1 MVVVLSKRINKLGQ
15 VFRVVGQ
22 LKDHFWS
29 SSWLHS
35 VSETKDDI
43 ETIARIINDHPF
55 PVQPLQPTLK
65 LHISPSVLSAKFVEN
80 VLGRLFAAHAN
91 GLKAYE
97 FFEFCLRH
105 SEYSP
110 TSDAFEKTL
119 HILARMRYFDK
130 VWELMKKIQQLHPSL
145 LTLKSLSI
153 VLSRIAKHQSYEDAL
168 EAFEKMEK
176 HLFPAKKF
184 GTEEFNILLR
194 AFCTQR
200 QMKEARSIFNKLHS
214 RFPPDTKTMNILL
227 LGFKESGDITAVEL
241 FYHEMVK
248 RGFKPNNVTHGIRI
262 DAYCKKG
269 HLGDALKL
277 FEEMERVN
285 CLPTVQTITTLIHGA
300 GIARNIAKAKELFNE
315 IYKRNLQPDTGA
327 YNALVSSLIKSRDV
341 KSAAGLMDE
350 MEEKNIE
357 LDHLTYHTMFWGL
370 IRSKDVG
377 GVIDLYEKMIDKNFL
392 PKARTVVTLMKFFC
406 ENRRLDLGLSLW
418 NYLMDK
424 GHCPHC
430 HSLEILVTGLC
441 SRGRVEEA
449 FECSEEMLKRGRH
462 MSELVYQMLKRS
474 LLQLGEEEKLQKL
487 YEMTKRLE
495 MILPPY
501 GQTIGHSLG
510 ADLEVRNFS

>member
-1 MVVVLSKRINKLGQ
+1 MVLVISMPIDKFGQ
-15 VFRVVGQ
+15 VLRVVG
-22 LKDHFWS
+22 HRFWS
-29 SSWLHS
+29 SSLLRS
-35 VSETKDDI
+35 VSETKEEI

-65 LHISPSVLSAKFVEN
+65 HHISPSILSTTFVEN
-80 VLGRLFAAHAN
+80 VIGHLFAAHAN

-119 HILARMRYFDK
+119 HVLARMRYFDK
-130 VWELMKKIQQLHPSL
+130 SWELMKKIQQLQPSL

-153 VLSRIAKHQSYEDAL
+153 MLSRIAKYQSYEDTL
-168 EAFEKMEK
+168 EAFEKMEQ
-176 HLFPAKKF
+176 HLFSGKKF

-200 QMKEARSIFNKLHS
+200 KMKEARSVFNKLHS

-248 RGFKPNNVTHGIRI
+248 RGFKLNSVTYSIRI

-269 HLGDALKL
+269 RLGDALKL
-277 FEEMERVN
+277 LEEMDRVN
-285 CLPTVQTITTLIHGA
+285 CSPTVETITTLIHGA
-300 GIARNIAKAKELFNE
+300 GIARNISKAKELFNE
-315 IYKRNLQPDTGA
+315 IFERNLQPDTGA
-327 YNALVSSLIKSRDV
+327 FNALLSSLIKSRDV
-341 KSAAGLMDE
+341 KSAAVLMDE

-357 LDHLTYHTMFWGL
+357 FDHLTYHTMFWGL
-370 IRSKDVG
+370 IGSNDVG
-377 GVIDLYEKMIDKNFL
+377 GVVDLYERMADKNFL
-392 PKARTVVTLMKFFC
+392 PKARTVVMLMKFFC
-406 ENRRLDLGLSLW
+406 ESQRVDLGLSLW
-418 NYLMDK
+418 NYLMNK

-449 FECSEEMLKRGRH
+449 FDCSEEMLKRGRH
-462 MSELVYQMLKRS
+462 MSEPVFQMLKRS

-487 YEMTKRLE
+487 YQTTKRLE

-501 GQTIGHSLG
+501 G
-510 ADLEVRNFS
+510 

>member
-1 MVVVLSKRINKLGQ
+1 MLVVISKRIDKFGCVLQ
-15 VFRVVGQ
+15 VAGQ
-22 LKDHFWS
+22 LNDRIWS
-29 SSWLHS
+29 RSWFHS
-35 VSETKDDI
+35 VSKTNNEV

-65 LHISPSVLSAKFVEN
+65 HHISPSILSTTFVEN
-80 VLGRLFAAHAN
+80 VLGRLFAAHTN

-97 FFEFCLRH
+97 FFEFCLCH

-119 HILARMRYFDK
+119 HVLARMRYFDK
-130 VWELMKKIQQLHPSL
+130 SWELMKKIQQLQPSL

-153 VLSRIAKHQSYEDAL
+153 MLSRIAKYLPYEDTL
-168 EAFEKMEK
+168 EAFEKMEQ
-176 HLFPAKKF
+176 HLFPGKKF

-200 QMKEARSIFNKLHS
+200 QMKEARSVFNKLHS
-214 RFPPDTKTMNILL
+214 RFPADTKTMNILL

-248 RGFKPNNVTHGIRI
+248 RGFKLNSVTFSIRI

-269 HLGDALKL
+269 RLGDALKL
-277 FEEMERVN
+277 FEEMDRVN
-285 CLPTVQTITTLIHGA
+285 CFPTVETITTLIHGA
-300 GIARNIAKAKELFNE
+300 GIAHNISKAKELFHE
-315 IYKRNLQPDTGA
+315 IFKRNLQPDTGA
-327 YNALVSSLIKSRDV
+327 YNALLSSLIKSRDV
-341 KSAAGLMDE
+341 KSAAVLMDE
-350 MEEKNIE
+350 MREKNIE
-357 LDHLTYHTMFWGL
+357 FDHLTYHTMFWGL
-370 IRSKDVG
+370 IRSNDVCG
-377 GVIDLYEKMIDKNFL
+377 
-392 PKARTVVTLMKFFC
+392 ARTVVMLMKFFC
-406 ENRRLDLGLSLW
+406 GNHRVDLGLSLW
-418 NYLMDK
+418 NYLMNK

-462 MSELVYQMLKRS
+462 MSELVFQMLRRS

-487 YEMTKRLE
+487 HQMTKRLE
-495 MILPPY
+495 MIMPPY
-501 GQTIGHSLG
+501 GQTTGHNLG
-510 ADLEVRNFS
+510 ADL